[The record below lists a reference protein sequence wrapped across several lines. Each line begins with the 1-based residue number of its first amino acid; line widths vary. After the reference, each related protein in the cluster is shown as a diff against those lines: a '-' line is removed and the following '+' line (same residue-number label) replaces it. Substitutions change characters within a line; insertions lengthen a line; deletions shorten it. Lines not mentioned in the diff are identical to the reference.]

1 MAESFGE
8 RLASAIVARGP
19 LCVGVD
25 PSAEVLRSW
34 GRSDTVGDL
43 EYASLRLLEAVGAS
57 ATALKPQ
64 VAFYER
70 FASAGF
76 AVLERVIAEARA
88 SGLLV
93 IADAKRGDIDSTN
106 EGYAS
111 AWLEDSSPLCVDALT
126 VSPYV
131 GLGALGP
138 FVERARR
145 GARGLFVLA
154 ATSNPEGRRIQSA
167 RTLGGDSVEVD
178 VLAGVAALNAR
189 RDGRGAVGVVIGGT
203 RAAPDFPLD
212 ELGGPVLV
220 PGVGAQG
227 ATPEDVARVTAK
239 CARASV
245 LASVSRAISGAGP
258 DRGALADAAA
268 RWRDATAAHLL

>member
-1 MAESFGE
+1 MAETFGE
-8 RLASAIVARGP
+8 RLAHAITARGP

-43 EYASLRLLEAVGAS
+43 EYASLRLVEAVSAS

-64 VAFYER
+64 VAFFER
-70 FASAGF
+70 FGSAGF
-76 AVLERVIAEARA
+76 AVLERVIADARA

-93 IADAKRGDIDSTN
+93 VGDAKRGDIDSTN

-111 AWLEDSSPLCVDALT
+111 AWLDDSSPLCVDALT
-126 VSPYV
+126 LSPYV

-138 FVERARR
+138 FVTRARR
-145 GARGLFVLA
+145 NSRGLFVLA
-154 ATSNPEGRRIQSA
+154 ATSNPEGRRVQSA
-167 RTLGGDSVEVD
+167 RTPEGRSVEVD

-189 RDGRGAVGVVIGGT
+189 SDGRGSVGVVIGAT
-203 RAAPDFPLD
+203 RAAPDFPLG

-227 ATPEDVARVTAK
+227 ATPEDVARATAN

-245 LASVSRAISGAGP
+245 LASVSRAISSAGP
-258 DRGALADAAA
+258 DRAALGDAAA
-268 RWRDATAAHLL
+268 RWRDATAHALV

>member
-1 MAESFGE
+1 MADTFGE
-8 RLASAIVARGP
+8 RLASAISARGP

-43 EYASLRLLEAVGAS
+43 EYASLRILEAVSAS

-70 FASAGF
+70 FGSAGF
-76 AVLERVIAEARA
+76 AVLERVIGEARA
-88 SGLLV
+88 SGLIV
-93 IADAKRGDIDSTN
+93 IGDAKRGDIDSTN
-106 EGYAS
+106 EGYVS
-111 AWLEDSSPLCVDALT
+111 AWLEDASPLCVDALT
-126 VSPYV
+126 LSPYV

-138 FVERARR
+138 FVTQARR
-145 GARGLFVLA
+145 SARGLFVLA

-167 RTLGGDSVEVD
+167 RTLDGESVEVD
-178 VLAGVAALNAR
+178 ILSGVAALNAR
-189 RDGRGAVGVVIGGT
+189 RDGRGTVGVVIGGT
-203 RAAPDFPLD
+203 RAAPSFPLG

-227 ATPEDVARVTAK
+227 ASPDDVARATAN

-245 LASVSRAISGAGP
+245 LASVSRAISTAGP
-258 DRGALADAAA
+258 DRAALADAAA
-268 RWRDATAAHLL
+268 RWRDATAAALL